1 VDHFGGGDVIRLL
14 PPRFTTHIFE
24 PPIHAKVF
32 QIMHGRRIGWVV
44 LDARLAIADCFVTDG
59 DALPIR

>member
-1 VDHFGGGDVIRLL
+1 
-14 PPRFTTHIFE
+14 
-24 PPIHAKVF
+24 
-32 QIMHGRRIGWVV
+32 MHGRRIGWVV